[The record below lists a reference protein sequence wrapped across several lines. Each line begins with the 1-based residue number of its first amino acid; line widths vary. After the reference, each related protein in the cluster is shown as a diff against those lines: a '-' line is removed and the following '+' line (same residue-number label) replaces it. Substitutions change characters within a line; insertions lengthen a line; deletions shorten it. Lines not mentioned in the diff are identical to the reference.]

1 MLLRARSIRVGWR
14 SAAGLEPSA
23 NGDAL
28 TVAEPITSVLVGKRI
43 AATVVLV
50 HGNFLGP
57 WSWNDVTDVLAS
69 AQVPAK
75 TIRLPSSIT
84 DGNGPRG
91 DLYADATQ
99 VRAVLNSLRGPVVL
113 CGHSYGG
120 AVITQA
126 AAGPHP
132 AVRRLV
138 YLTAAVPDVGE
149 SLTDLAGAAEESDG
163 AAQAARE
170 AVHVRP
176 DGMIELDPDS
186 ARTSLFHDCSPRRA
200 EQAIAQLEPANP
212 AVGTQP
218 LQAAAWRMIPVTHIR
233 GTADRMPQ
241 LVSPAFPFESIE
253 LIELP
258 TGHCP
263 NWSRPDLVG
272 EVLIDQAT

>member
-1 MLLRARSIRVGWR
+1 MGEL
-14 SAAGLEPSA
+14 
-23 NGDAL
+23 
-28 TVAEPITSVLVGKRI
+28 I

-57 WSWNDVTDVLAS
+57 WSWNDVTEVLAS
-69 AQVPAK
+69 ARMPAK

-84 DGNGPRG
+84 DGSGPRG

-99 VRAVLNSLRGPVVL
+99 VRAVLDSLHGPVVL

-138 YLTAAVPDVGE
+138 YLTGAAPDVGE
-149 SLTDLAGAAEESDG
+149 SLTSLACAAEESDG
-163 AAQAARE
+163 AAETARE

-186 ARTSLFHDCSPRRA
+186 ARPSLFHDCSPRRA
-200 EQAIAQLEPANP
+200 EEAIAQLEPANP
-212 AVGTQP
+212 AAGTQP
-218 LQAAAWRMIPVTHIR
+218 LRAAAWRMIPVTYIR
-233 GTADRMPQ
+233 GTADRMPE
-241 LVSPAFPFESIE
+241 LISSAFPFESIE

-272 EVLIDQAT
+272 DLLVDRAT